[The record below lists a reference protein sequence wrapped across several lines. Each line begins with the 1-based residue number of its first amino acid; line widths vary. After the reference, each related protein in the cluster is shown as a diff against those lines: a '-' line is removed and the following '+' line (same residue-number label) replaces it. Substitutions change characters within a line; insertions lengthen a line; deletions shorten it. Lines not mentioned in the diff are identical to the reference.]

1 MKVTPMLRINL
12 LFASFLIIWACAK
25 PAAEEA
31 PSPEAEQPVPAPAEV
46 AEMPLVEE
54 EAPAEEMPAAEE
66 PVIEE
71 EAPLMP
77 LEEPATIPTSE
88 YEGIEQEPVGTLHP
102 DSTSYAYMIRPN
114 DYLIKIAYK
123 EYGNPYE
130 WRKIYRWNRE
140 KIGDNPNLIYP
151 YRELDLYKPE
161 EEHSDWSYDYL
172 VHVIEPGESLWSI
185 AGDEYGDALAWIV
198 IFWDNEDVLG
208 ANGGRLKPGMEL
220 RIRTNLWP
228 SY

>member
-1 MKVTPMLRINL
+1 MKFTPILRLNIL
-12 LFASFLIIWACAK
+12 LAGSLIVWACAK

-31 PSPEAEQPVPAPAEV
+31 PSPEGEQPTPAPVEV
-46 AEMPLVEE
+46 TEMPLVEE
-54 EAPAEEMPAAEE
+54 EMPVDEE
-66 PVIEE
+66 PIIEE

-77 LEEPATIPTSE
+77 PEEPMIIPESE
-88 YEGIEQEPVGTLHP
+88 YAGIEQEPEGTVHP
-102 DSTSYAYMIRPN
+102 DSIAYAYLIRPN
-114 DYLIKIAYK
+114 DYLIKIAYQ

-140 KIGDNPNLIYP
+140 TIGNDPNLIYP
-151 YRELDLYKPE
+151 YNELNLFKPE
-161 EEHSDWSYDYL
+161 EEISAWSYDYL

-185 AGDEYGDALAWIV
+185 AGDEYGDELAWIV

-220 RIRTNLWP
+220 KIRTDLWP

>member
-12 LFASFLIIWACAK
+12 LLASLLIIGACAK

-31 PSPEAEQPVPAPAEV
+31 PSPEVEQPVPTPAEV
-46 AEMPLVEE
+46 MEMPLVEE
-54 EAPAEEMPAAEE
+54 EAPAEEMPVMEE
-66 PVIEE
+66 PVV
-71 EAPLMP
+71 
-77 LEEPATIPTSE
+77 IPKSE
-88 YEGIEQEPVGTLHP
+88 YEEIEQEPEGTIHP
-102 DSTSYAYMIRPN
+102 DSAAYAYMIRPN

-208 ANGGRLKPGMEL
+208 ANGGKLKPGMEL
-220 RIRTNLWP
+220 RIRTDLWP

>member
-1 MKVTPMLRINL
+1 MKVTPILRIHL
-12 LFASFLIIWACAK
+12 LLAGLLIIWACAK

-31 PSPEAEQPVPAPAEV
+31 PSPEAEQPEPAPVEV
-46 AEMPLVEE
+46 TEMPLVEE
-54 EAPAEEMPAAEE
+54 EMPVEEE
-66 PVIEE
+66 PIVEE
-71 EAPLMP
+71 EALPMP
-77 LEEPATIPTSE
+77 LEEPMIIPESE
-88 YEGIEQEPVGTLHP
+88 YAGIEQEPEGTIHP
-102 DSTSYAYMIRPN
+102 DSVVYAYMIRPN

-151 YRELDLYKPE
+151 YHELDLFKPE
-161 EEHSDWSYDYL
+161 EEISEWNYDYL

-185 AGDEYGDALAWIV
+185 AGDEYGDELAWIV

-220 RIRTNLWP
+220 RIRTDLWP
-228 SY
+228 RY